1 MVKSGKNS
9 KSSLKREIPSFEK
22 LQIYLFLF
30 FSRLNFLKLVP
41 ANPLGYKSAHPTWLR
56 GEGGPLSTGCLWKG
70 IWRGVSRLSLRL
82 ASAMCSAVS
91 FVIVTFFVFGVA
103 FGLIAVAVLSFC
115 FFGLAFGVKSFS
127 GCGGFVASV
136 FISAVW
142 RCVFFACGGLVFAFC
157 YLCVS
162 YNDHSSK

>member
-103 FGLIAVAVLSFC
+103 FGLIAVAVVSLRQFFC
-115 FFGLAFGVKSFS
+115 F
-127 GCGGFVASV
+127 
-136 FISAVW
+136 AVW
-142 RCVFFACGGLVFAFC
+142 RCVSLCAAVSCLRLLFACVIQRPLF
-157 YLCVS
+157 
-162 YNDHSSK
+162 